1 MGYRFSQQ
9 TYSFF
14 FSRCCVHVWC
24 VEKAFNLTWESWRE
38 IDYMYSDL
46 CKLTQLL
53 ERCVYI
59 GIQSTWL
66 CTVINYK
73 LLWGMFLLTLKLW
86 DVEYVLHWGGGR
98 SSLCFFFQ
106 WTTSVFPVDLRFS
119 CIMVQTAETVKSKR
133 ERPARHG
140 SPTRRL
146 GGSDSPF
153 HVHLYIKKN
162 P

>member
-9 TYSFF
+9 TYSF

-98 SSLCFFFQ
+98 SSLCFFFSVDNICIPSRP
-106 WTTSVFPVDLRFS
+106 SVF
-119 CIMVQTAETVKSKR
+119 MY
-133 ERPARHG
+133 HG
-140 SPTRRL
+140 ADCRDRK
-146 GGSDSPF
+146 
-153 HVHLYIKKN
+153 IKKGKACTARL
-162 P
+162 PDATAGRV